1 MSLPNGWTF
10 GHLIDKML
18 NNMMENGYDSDKFTG
33 FEIGNEY
40 LDETLNRSNS
50 SMDVF

>member
-1 MSLPNGWTF
+1 MS
-10 GHLIDKML
+10 
-18 NNMMENGYDSDKFTG
+18 NNMMENGYDSDKLTG
-33 FEIGNEY
+33 FEIDNKY